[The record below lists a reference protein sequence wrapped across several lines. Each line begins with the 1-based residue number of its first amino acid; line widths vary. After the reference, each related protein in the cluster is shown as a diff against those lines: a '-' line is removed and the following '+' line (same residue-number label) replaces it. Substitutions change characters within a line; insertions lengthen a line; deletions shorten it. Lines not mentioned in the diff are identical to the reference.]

1 MDATAVGRRVQ
12 VGAVSAI
19 LSMRIIVGTPAG
31 GHLGKDRPE
40 EDDAEASRLPEE
52 PTTEESHA

>member
-1 MDATAVGRRVQ
+1 MR
-12 VGAVSAI
+12 AI
-19 LSMRIIVGTPAG
+19 LFVQIIVGTLAG

-40 EDDAEASRLPEE
+40 EDDAEASRLQEE